1 MSEKLSSDKRKTI
14 WSLVLIGLLFVA
26 LFPGPR
32 ELIFENP
39 LVSRMDSKATE
50 YVDKGLVRASASFVL
65 ARTINAIIS
74 VFEESELQIEPGGIG
89 ASIALGEVL
98 DPINDMVERFSWIM
112 LVSVTSLGIQKVL
125 IEVSPWFSVSIVLTL
140 GLLFLLAH
148 LWLGKCIPINL
159 RRIGGTLILFAIFI
173 RIAVPVMATLN
184 NQVYE
189 TVLEKKY
196 LESTTQVEKS
206 VGELKEVD
214 PADTTAEALTNSDQP
229 EESWWSSAK
238 NAVSQTI
245 HQGKTLLDVR
255 SNLEAIRVIAFDMF
269 NHIVNLIV
277 VFVLNTVLFPL
288 LFLWVFFK
296 LGKLLVGQEFGQQM
310 ESFFSSKINPQQ
322 LEPIPAC
329 KKCGSDL
336 VE

>member
-1 MSEKLSSDKRKTI
+1 MSQKLSPEKRKAI
-14 WSLVLIGLLFVA
+14 WTVVLIGLLFTA
-26 LFPGPR
+26 LLPGPR

-39 LVSRMDSKATE
+39 LFSSIDSKATE
-50 YVDKGLVRASASFVL
+50 YVDEGLVRASASFVL

-98 DPINDMVERFSWIM
+98 DPINDMIERFSWIM

-125 IEVSPWFSVSIVLTL
+125 IEVSPWFSVNVVLAL
-140 GLLFLLAH
+140 GLLFLIVH
-148 LWLGKCIPINL
+148 LWLGKYLPINL
-159 RRIGGTLILFAIFI
+159 RRIGGTLVLFAILI
-173 RIAVPVMATLN
+173 RFAVPVMATLN
-184 NQVYE
+184 NQVYN
-189 TVLEKKY
+189 TVLEKRY
-196 LESTTQVEKS
+196 LESTTQVEAS
-206 VGELKEVD
+206 IVELKEVG
-214 PADTTAEALTNSDQP
+214 PADTAAEALTNSDQP

-255 SNLEAIRVIAFDMF
+255 SNLEAIKVISFDMF

-296 LGKLLVGQEFGQQM
+296 LGKLLVGQEFGQQI
-310 ESFFSSKINPQQ
+310 ESFFSSKINPAKSD
-322 LEPIPAC
+322 PVPAC
-329 KKCGSDL
+329 EKCDSDL
-336 VE
+336 VK